1 MTILLSLAASNF
13 KGNTKRAVV
22 NGMFFIGYCA
32 ACIASPQLWTHSPRY
47 TEGVITSIVTWCLL
61 FVVVIFFRFLCT
73 WDNKQRDEQA
83 ANFQSLGTE
92 DHVDLDENGLPQTDL
107 TDKQDRHFRY
117 VW

>member
-61 FVVVIFFRFLCT
+61 FVVVILFRCLCM
-73 WDNKQRDEQA
+73 WDNKKRDEQA
-83 ANFQSLGTE
+83 ANIQSLGVE
-92 DHVDLDENGLPQTDL
+92 DHVELDENGLPQTDL
-107 TDKQDRHFRY
+107 TDKQDRQFRY